1 MRALRYYG
9 PGDIRLEHDVQE
21 PECGPQQVKVRPAYV
36 GICGTDLHEYHSQTL
51 IPLAGERHALTR
63 ETVPITMGHEFSGIV
78 SEVGSELAASDVFGV
93 GDRVVVQPTLF
104 CRDCIPCLDG
114 NTNCCVKGGFLGL
127 SGGGGGLSDAI
138 CVDYDSVFKLPD
150 SVPLEVGG
158 KLPPTSRAFSPPLR
172 SLEEPAGA
180 QFD

>member
-9 PGDIRLEHDVQE
+9 PGDIRVEQDVQE
-21 PECGPQQVKVRPAYV
+21 PECGPLQVKVRPAYV

-63 ETVPITMGHEFSGIV
+63 ETVPITLGHEFSGIV
-78 SEVGSELAASDVFGV
+78 SEVGSEVPTSAGFVV
-93 GDRVVVQPTLF
+93 GNRVVVQPTLF
-104 CRDCIPCLDG
+104 CRNCVPCQDG
-114 NTNCCVKGGFLGL
+114 NTNCCVKNGFLGL

-158 KLPPTSRAFSPPLR
+158 KLLPTSCVFSSAPESREASRCPV
-172 SLEEPAGA
+172 
-180 QFD
+180 